1 MRIREV
7 LNKHRQIQTNLTL
20 KVRSGTVT
28 SVDSLNLSEYWN
40 ICRRAVDDG
49 FPFMSII
56 HCCEGGIFWY
66 VHKNAV
72 EIGLKLFCAA
82 DGSTGAVFLQW
93 YVVRWETDRNLLI
106 HTSSPVKNVQIHV
119 STLLKDCVKKKTLS
133 SNVLFRTNTLKTKA
147 ILAFELFHIRR
158 WRRNRSKACRPWN
171 LIYMDS
177 SPNPSKRWRCK
188 ACNIEKCK
196 LQNLKLSPAPAPWQH
211 LAKCQS
217 RDRTW

>member
-1 MRIREV
+1 MQIREI

-20 KVRSGTVT
+20 KVRSGAVT

-93 YVVRWETDRNLLI
+93 YVVRWER
-106 HTSSPVKNVQIHV
+106 KQIEIFWYTPALPSKTFKSIFPHCWKIA
-119 STLLKDCVKKKTLS
+119 SRKKTLS
-133 SNVLFRTNTLKTKA
+133 SNVLFWTNTLKTKA
-147 ILAFELFHIRR
+147 ILALELFHIRR

-177 SPNPSKRWRCK
+177 SPNPSKR
-188 ACNIEKCK
+188 
-196 LQNLKLSPAPAPWQH
+196 
-211 LAKCQS
+211 
-217 RDRTW
+217 